1 MSVIVLILVL
11 IGGYIAVKVYLPRFL
26 NRGINVAGD
35 ALGKALTANG
45 PTNAPLSSPEWAVT
59 LARPAAE
66 VRTQLASV
74 GLADDRGRV
83 QTPSG
88 LLVEL
93 YGVPGSPCLT
103 CSWDPASD
111 QKPTAIMAD
120 VLRIV
125 RRVDPDAEVIL

>member
-1 MSVIVLILVL
+1 VIILIL
-11 IGGYIAVKVYLPRFL
+11 IGGYIAVKIYLPRFL

-35 ALGKALTANG
+35 ALGKALTTSA
-45 PTNAPLSSPEWAVT
+45 PTTAPPSSPEWAVT
-59 LARPAAE
+59 LTRPAAE
-66 VRTQLASV
+66 IRTQLASA

-93 YGVPGSPCLT
+93 YGVPGSPGLA
-103 CSWDPASD
+103 CSWDPASA

-125 RRVDPDAEVIL
+125 RQVDPDAQVVL

>member
-1 MSVIVLILVL
+1 VSAVIVILIL
-11 IGGYIAVKVYLPRFL
+11 IGGYVAVKVYLPRFL

-35 ALGKALTANG
+35 ALGKALTAN
-45 PTNAPLSSPEWAVT
+45 APLSSPEWTVT

-66 VRTQLASV
+66 VRTQLASA

-93 YGVPGSPCLT
+93 YGVPGSLGLA

-125 RRVDPDAEVIL
+125 RRVDPDAQVVL

>member
-1 MSVIVLILVL
+1 VSVVVLILIL
-11 IGGYIAVKVYLPRFL
+11 IGGYIAVKIYLPRFL

-35 ALGKALTANG
+35 ALGKALTTRA
-45 PTNAPLSSPEWAVT
+45 PTKAPPSSQEWAVT
-59 LARPAAE
+59 LTRPVAE
-66 VRTQLASV
+66 VRTQLASA

-93 YGVPGSPCLT
+93 YGVPGSPGLA
-103 CSWDPASD
+103 CSWDPASA

-125 RRVDPDAEVIL
+125 RQVDPDAQVVL